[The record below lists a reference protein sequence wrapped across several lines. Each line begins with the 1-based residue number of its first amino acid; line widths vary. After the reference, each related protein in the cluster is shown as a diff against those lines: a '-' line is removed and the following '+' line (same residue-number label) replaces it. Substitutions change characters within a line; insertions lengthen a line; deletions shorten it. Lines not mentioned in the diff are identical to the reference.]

1 MESDRYVYFNYYIR
15 DNLYITFYDKLQKS
29 AYMTQ
34 NVVNDLLYVDDE
46 GVQLFPNFISFDE
59 KRAYSVEMNN
69 DFSRNVFL
77 NDIQDNRINRKVKG
91 IDSFQGISEDSILL
105 LSIMNLR
112 TDFYI

>member
-1 MESDRYVYFNYYIR
+1 
-15 DNLYITFYDKLQKS
+15 
-29 AYMTQ
+29 MTQ

-77 NDIQDNRINRKVKG
+77 KDIQDNRINRKVKG
-91 IDSFQGISEDSILL
+91 IDSFRAYRKIQILL